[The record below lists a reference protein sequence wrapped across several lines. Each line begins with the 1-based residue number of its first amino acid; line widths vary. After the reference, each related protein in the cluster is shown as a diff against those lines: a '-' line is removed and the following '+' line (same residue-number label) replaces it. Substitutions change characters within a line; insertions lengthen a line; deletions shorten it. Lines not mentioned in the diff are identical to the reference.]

1 MCWNLIILK
10 IDFDNCS
17 KGAWW
22 NMFLYLWAVGFFYL
36 HSIEFY
42 LYYLYLT
49 VTEIIVGD
57 SNYKKSLLI
66 SLRRLFV

>member
-1 MCWNLIILK
+1 LATVQRMHGGTCFFIYGQL
-10 IDFDNCS
+10 
-17 KGAWW
+17 
-22 NMFLYLWAVGFFYL
+22 FFYL

-42 LYYLYLT
+42 LYYPYLT

-66 SLRRLFV
+66 RWEGSFYC